1 MGYGSASY
9 NYLNNPNPALTGRI
23 RLRQGYG
30 GHEGSMNTLTKSNVR
45 LFASSKSWIEGE
57 ALRQLYAVAK
67 FEGMRL
73 AAGFPDLHP
82 GKGSP
87 VGAAFVTEGLI
98 YPYVIGGD
106 IGCGMGLFKTDL
118 VQRDIKLNRWTE
130 LRFDLEHPWEGDV
143 QEVLAASELESTE
156 FDQSLGTLGGGNHFA
171 ELQMVDE
178 VLDSRAFKLFGLGKQ
193 QLVVL
198 VHSGSRG
205 LGECVLR
212 EYVDEHQARGADVHP
227 PQYAI
232 ESGSTS
238 ERAGAAFT
246 GSTSRYCYGGRA
258 ESFAA
263 AAYLQRHDLAVRW
276 ANVNRRLLAQR
287 FVRQLGAEAGLLWD
301 GCHNSITS
309 HELEGE
315 TVWVHRKGAV
325 AAESEAV
332 VIPGSRG
339 SLSYLVKPLGDGKS
353 HAWSLAHGAG
363 RKWARSE
370 ARQRMR
376 ERFGMHQLTQTPLGG
391 RVICEERDLL
401 YEEAPAAYKDIEDVI
416 QELVDAGLVS
426 VIATFR
432 PLLTYKT
439 RALRR

>member
-1 MGYGSASY
+1 
-9 NYLNNPNPALTGRI
+9 
-23 RLRQGYG
+23 
-30 GHEGSMNTLTKSNVR
+30 MNTLTKSNVR

-98 YPYVIGGD
+98 YPYLIGGD
-106 IGCGMGLFKTDL
+106 VGCGMALFKTDL
-118 VQRDIKLNRWTE
+118 VQRDIKLNRWAD
-130 LRFDLEHPWEGDV
+130 LRFDLEHPWEGEV
-143 QEVLAASELESTE
+143 QEALAASELESTQ
-156 FDQSLGTLGGGNHFA
+156 FDQALGTLGGGNHFA

-178 VLDSRAFKLFGLGKQ
+178 VLDARAFKRFGLGKQ

-205 LGECVLR
+205 LGESILGG
-212 EYVDEHQARGADVHP
+212 YVEEHQA
-227 PQYAI
+227 
-232 ESGSTS
+232 SGSD
-238 ERAGAAFT
+238 
-246 GSTSRYCYGGRA
+246 A

-263 AAYLQRHDLAVRW
+263 AAYLQGHDLAVRW
-276 ANVNRRLLAQR
+276 AKVNRRLLAQR
-287 FVRQLGAEAGLLWD
+287 FVQQLGAQADLLWD
-301 GCHNSITS
+301 GCHNSITPRE
-309 HELEGE
+309 HEGE

-325 AAESEAV
+325 AAEGEVV

-339 SLSYLVKPLGDGKS
+339 SLSYLVKPLGDGQNR
-353 HAWSLAHGAG
+353 AWSLAHGAG

-376 ERFGMHQLTQTPLGG
+376 ERFGMHQLTQTHLGG
-391 RVICEERDLL
+391 RVICAERDLL
-401 YEEAPAAYKDIEDVI
+401 YEEAPAAYKHIEDVI
-416 QELVDAGLVS
+416 QELVDAGLAS

-439 RALRR
+439 RAVKR

>member
-1 MGYGSASY
+1 
-9 NYLNNPNPALTGRI
+9 
-23 RLRQGYG
+23 
-30 GHEGSMNTLTKSNVR
+30 MNTLTKSNVR
-45 LFASSKSWIEGE
+45 LFASSNSWIEGE
-57 ALRQLYAVAK
+57 ALRQLYAAAN
-67 FEGMRL
+67 FDGMRL
-73 AAGFPDLHP
+73 AVGFPDLHP

-87 VGAAFVTEGLI
+87 VGAAFVTEGVI
-98 YPYVIGGD
+98 YPYVIGRD
-106 IGCGMGLFKTDL
+106 IGCGMALFKTDL
-118 VQRDIKLNRWTE
+118 VQRDIKLNRWAD

-143 QEVLAASELESTE
+143 QEVLARSELESTE
-156 FDQSLGTLGGGNHFA
+156 FDQALGTLGGGNHFA

-178 VLDSRAFKLFGLGKQ
+178 VLDARAFKCFGLGKQ

-205 LGECVLR
+205 LGESILR
-212 EYVDEHQARGADVHP
+212 DYVDEHQARGSD
-227 PQYAI
+227 
-232 ESGSTS
+232 
-238 ERAGAAFT
+238 
-246 GSTSRYCYGGRA
+246 A

-263 AAYLQRHDLAVRW
+263 AAYHQGHDLAVRW
-276 ANVNRRLLAQR
+276 AKMNRGLLAQR
-287 FVRQLGAEAGLLWD
+287 FVQQLGAEADLLWD
-301 GCHNSITS
+301 GCHNSITPRQ
-309 HELEGE
+309 LEGE

-339 SLSYLVKPLGDGKS
+339 SLSYLVRPLGDGES
-353 HAWSLAHGAG
+353 RAWSLAHGAG

-401 YEEAPAAYKDIEDVI
+401 YEEAPAAYKNIEAVVQD
-416 QELVDAGLVS
+416 LVDAGVVS
-426 VIATFR
+426 VVATFR

-439 RALRR
+439 RASRR

>member
-1 MGYGSASY
+1 
-9 NYLNNPNPALTGRI
+9 
-23 RLRQGYG
+23 
-30 GHEGSMNTLTKSNVR
+30 MNTQIETSVR
-45 LFASSKSWIEGE
+45 LFASARSWIEGE

-98 YPYVIGGD
+98 YPYVIGDD
-106 IGCGMGLFKTDL
+106 IGCGMALFKTDL
-118 VQRDIKLNRWTE
+118 VQRDIKLNRWAD

-143 QEVLAASELESTE
+143 QKVLATAELESTE
-156 FDQSLGTLGGGNHFA
+156 FDQALGTLGGGNHFA

-178 VLDSRAFKLFGLGKQ
+178 VLDAKAFKLFGLGKQ

-198 VHSGSRG
+198 MHSGSRG
-205 LGECVLR
+205 FGESILR
-212 EYVDEHQARGADVHP
+212 DYVDKHQAN
-227 PQYAI
+227 
-232 ESGSTS
+232 GSD
-238 ERAGAAFT
+238 
-246 GSTSRYCYGGRA
+246 A
-258 ESFAA
+258 ESFAT
-263 AAYLQRHDLAVRW
+263 AAYLQGHNLAVRW
-276 ANVNRRLLAQR
+276 AKVNRGLLAQR
-287 FVRQLGAEAGLLWD
+287 FVQQLGAEAELLWD
-301 GCHNSITS
+301 GCHNSIAS
-309 HELEGE
+309 REHEGE

-325 AAESEAV
+325 AAEGDAV

-339 SLSYLVKPLGDGKS
+339 SLSYLIKPLGEGES
-353 HAWSLAHGAG
+353 RAWSLARGAG

-370 ARQRMR
+370 TRQRMR
-376 ERFGMHQLTQTPLGG
+376 ERFGMHQLTQTPLGS
-391 RVICEERDLL
+391 RVVCEARDLL
-401 YEEAPAAYKDIEDVI
+401 YEEAPAAYKNIEDVV

-432 PLLTYKT
+432 PLLIYKT